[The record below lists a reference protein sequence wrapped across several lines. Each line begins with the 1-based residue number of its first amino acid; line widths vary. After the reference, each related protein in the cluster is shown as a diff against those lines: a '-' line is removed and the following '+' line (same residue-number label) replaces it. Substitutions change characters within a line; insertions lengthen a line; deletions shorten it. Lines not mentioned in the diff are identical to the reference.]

1 MGNASTLFAIFLLS
15 RMKSADVIIVGAGFT
30 GLSAAYYLQ
39 RKGLSVKVLEVS
51 SQVGGRAR
59 SDKMDGFTLD
69 RGVHFYHHSTTEL
82 SKIINI
88 SELELKN
95 TYPGYLLRYQGT
107 FNLFTNPLY
116 QTIDTVSTAL
126 AKNATLTDKFRL
138 FGLYVKLKTTS
149 YNKLVKETESS
160 TFEYL
165 SKNGFSKKLIDSFF
179 RPMIAANIFDY
190 NLQSSSRFSKVYLK
204 SLFQD
209 HVALPKEGIGKI
221 ASEIAEKLDAD
232 TISFKTKVKKVTET
246 GVELVNG
253 DFLESKFVIIATNA
267 IDANTITC
275 NKGIDA
281 ECSHVSTLYFST
293 DKAPLSKPVVILNG
307 DNGTTLV
314 NHVFVPSLLHPEYAP
329 KGKHLVAVNV
339 VKEHD
344 LDDEELMVKC
354 LTELSEWFGLRVM
367 DWQHLKT
374 YHIKYAMPFKPILDE
389 VKFTLNLSDTVY
401 ACGDSLSVG
410 SMESALRSGRETA
423 DIVAQEFVK
432 GNFRKPDFAERD

>member
-1 MGNASTLFAIFLLS
+1 
-15 RMKSADVIIVGAGFT
+15 MKPIDVIIVGAGFS

-39 RKGLSVKVLEVS
+39 RKGLNVKVLEVS
-51 SQVGGRAR
+51 SQAGGRAR

-82 SKIINI
+82 AKIINL
-88 SELELKN
+88 SKLELKN
-95 TYPGYLLRYQGT
+95 SYPGYLLHYQGT

-126 AKNATLTDKFRL
+126 AKNASFTDKIRL
-138 FGLYVKLKTTS
+138 FGLYAKLKTST
-149 YNKLVKETESS
+149 YNKLVKEPDSS

-165 SKNGFSKKLIDSFF
+165 SKTGFSKKLIDSFF
-179 RPMIAANIFDY
+179 RPMLAANIFDY

-209 HVALPKEGIGKI
+209 HVALPKDGIGKI
-221 ASEIAEKLDAD
+221 ASSIAAQLDD
-232 TISFKTKVKKVTET
+232 NTISFKTKVKRITDN
-246 GVELVNG
+246 GVELING
-253 DFLESKFVIIATNA
+253 DFIESKFVVVATNA
-267 IDANTITC
+267 IDANLMAGEKIMP
-275 NKGIDA
+275 A
-281 ECSHVSTLYFST
+281 ECSHVSTLYFTT

-307 DNGTTLV
+307 NNGTTIV

-344 LDDEELMVKC
+344 LDDEELEVKC
-354 LTELSEWFGLRVM
+354 LTELSEWFGLKVM

-389 VKFTLNLSDTVY
+389 VKFSKKISNTVY

-423 DIVAQEFVK
+423 DIIAQEFVK
-432 GNFRKPDFAERD
+432 GNHKKRDFAESN

>member
-1 MGNASTLFAIFLLS
+1 
-15 RMKSADVIIVGAGFT
+15 MKSTDVIIVGAGFA

-88 SELELKN
+88 NDLALKN

-126 AKNATLTDKFRL
+126 AKNASVADKFRL
-138 FGLYVKLKTTS
+138 FGLYVKLKTQS

-190 NLQSSSRFSKVYLK
+190 NLQSSSRFSKIYLK

-221 ASEIAEKLDAD
+221 GFLIAEKLDAD
-232 TISFKTKVKKVTET
+232 TVSFKTKVKKVTDN
-246 GVELVNG
+246 GVELMNG
-253 DFLESKFVIIATNA
+253 DFLESKFVLIATNA
-267 IDANTITC
+267 IDANKITC
-275 NKGIDA
+275 NSNKGIDA
-281 ECSHVSTLYFST
+281 ECSHVSTLYFSM

-329 KGKHLVAVNV
+329 NDKHLVAVNV

-344 LDDEELMVKC
+344 LDDEELIEKC
-354 LTELSEWFGLRVM
+354 LTELSEWFGLKVM

-389 VKFTLNLSDTVY
+389 VKFYQRLSTTIY

-410 SMESALRSGRETA
+410 SMESALHSGRETA
-423 DIVAQEFVK
+423 NIIAQEFIK
-432 GNFRKPDFAERD
+432 GNHKKPDFAEL

>member
-1 MGNASTLFAIFLLS
+1 MQNP
-15 RMKSADVIIVGAGFT
+15 DVIIIGAGYS

-39 RKGLSVKVLEVS
+39 RQGLSVRVLEVS

-59 SDKMDGFTLD
+59 SDKMEGFTLD
-69 RGVHFYHHSTTEL
+69 RGLHFYHHSTTEL
-82 SKIINI
+82 SKIII
-88 SELELKN
+88 LDELGLKN

-116 QTIDTVSTAL
+116 QTVDTISTAL
-126 AKNATLTDKFRL
+126 AKNATFSDKIRL
-138 FGLYVKLKTTS
+138 FGLYAKLKTSS

-190 NLQSSSRFSKVYLK
+190 NLQSSSRFSKLYLK

-209 HVALPKEGIGKI
+209 HVALPKNGIGSISAAI
-221 ASEIAEKLDAD
+221 ADKLDAN
-232 TISFKTKVKKVTET
+232 TVSFKTKVKRVTQN
-246 GVELVNG
+246 GVELMNG
-253 DFLESKFVIIATNA
+253 ELLESKYIVVATNA
-267 IDANTITC
+267 IDANNIIGEKTMPS
-275 NKGIDA
+275 
-281 ECSHVSTLYFST
+281 ECSHVSTLYFT
-293 DKAPLSKPVVILNG
+293 TEKAPLSKPVVMLNG

-314 NHVFVPSLLHPEYAP
+314 NHVFVPSLLHAEYAP
-329 KGKHLVAVNV
+329 EGKHLIAVNV

-344 LDDEELMVKC
+344 LDDEELMEKC
-354 LTELSEWFGLRVM
+354 LTELSEWFGLKVM

-389 VKFTLNLSDTVY
+389 VEFTKKISKNIY

-423 DIVAQEFVK
+423 TIITQEFKK
-432 GNFRKPDFAERD
+432 GNFRKSDLVEI

>member
-1 MGNASTLFAIFLLS
+1 
-15 RMKSADVIIVGAGFT
+15 MKPTDVIVIGAGYS

-59 SDKMDGFTLD
+59 SDKMEGFTLD
-69 RGVHFYHHSTTEL
+69 RGLHFYHHSTTEL
-82 SKIINI
+82 SKIIN
-88 SELELKN
+88 LNDLALKN

-116 QTIDTVSTAL
+116 QTVDTISTAL
-126 AKNATLTDKFRL
+126 AKNATFTDKIRL
-138 FGLYVKLKTTS
+138 FGLYAKLKTTS
-149 YNKLVKETESS
+149 YSKLVKEQEAS

-179 RPMIAANIFDY
+179 RPMVAANIFDY

-209 HVALPKEGIGKI
+209 HVALPKDGIGKI
-221 ASEIAEKLDAD
+221 ASTIAEKLEPN
-232 TISFKTKVKKVTET
+232 TISFKTKVKRVTEN
-246 GVELVNG
+246 GVELING
-253 DFLESKFVIIATNA
+253 DFLESKFVVIATNA
-267 IDANTITC
+267 FDANNMIGEKALSC
-275 NKGIDA
+275 

-293 DKAPLSKPVVILNG
+293 EKAPLSKPVVILNG

-314 NHVFVPSLLHPEYAP
+314 NHVFVPSLIHTGYAP
-329 KGKHLVAVNV
+329 NGQHLVAVNV

-344 LDDEELMVKC
+344 LDDEELIGKC
-354 LTELSEWFGLRVM
+354 MTELTEWFGLKVM

-389 VKFTLNLSDTVY
+389 VEFSKKISKNVF
-401 ACGDSLSVG
+401 ACGDSMSVG

-423 DIVAQEFVK
+423 DLIAREFTK
-432 GNFRKPDFAERD
+432 GNFRKPDLVESN

>member
-1 MGNASTLFAIFLLS
+1 MT
-15 RMKSADVIIVGAGFT
+15 KPDVIIIGAGFS

-39 RKGLSVKVLEVS
+39 RKGLKVKVLEVS
-51 SQVGGRAR
+51 SQPGGRAR

-69 RGVHFYHHSTTEL
+69 RGLHFYHHSTTEL

-88 SELELKN
+88 KDLGLKN

-116 QTIDTVSTAL
+116 QTLDTVSTVL
-126 AKNATLTDKFRL
+126 AKNASFTDKIRL
-138 FGLYVKLKTTS
+138 FGLYAKLKTS
-149 YNKLVKETESS
+149 IYSKLVKEQDSS
-160 TFEYL
+160 SFEYL
-165 SKNGFSKKLIDSFF
+165 SKSGFSKKLIDSFF
-179 RPMIAANIFDY
+179 RPMLAANIFDY

-221 ASEIAEKLDAD
+221 AASIVEKLDND
-232 TISFKTKVKKVTET
+232 TICYKAKVKRVSEN

-253 DFLESKFVIIATNA
+253 EFLETKYIVFATNA
-267 IDANTITC
+267 IDANLIVGE
-275 NKGIDA
+275 NVLPA

-344 LDDEELMVKC
+344 LDDGELEVKC
-354 LTELSEWFGLRVM
+354 LTELSEWFGLKVM

-389 VKFTLNLSDTVY
+389 VKFSKKISNNIY

-410 SMESALRSGRETA
+410 SMESALHSGRETA
-423 DIVAQEFVK
+423 DIIAQEFIK
-432 GNFRKPDFAERD
+432 GNHKKHDLAEL